1 MAIRNIFYKDNEFDI
16 SYVFQNNHSQKNI
29 VFLHGWGSNKELMQL
44 AFKDTFKDYN
54 HFYIDLPGFG
64 NSPNDIIISTFD
76 YSKIIDLFFESLDVS
91 VDIIVGHSFGGK
103 IALLCKC
110 DEIILLGSAGI
121 PTPKPLKIKIK
132 ILLAKILKNLKIKSR
147 VLASAD
153 ANNLNDAMY
162 EVFKQV
168 VNEDFSD
175 IYARYDKKATIF
187 WGADDKATPL
197 SSGYKIS
204 TLLKN
209 SRFFIFEG
217 DHYFFLKQGRVIDKK
232 YHYEGKSLN
241 IKTIKIII
249 KGVVQGVGY
258 RKFCK
263 AIADELGIKGNVKN
277 LSDGSV
283 EAYAQGDESVLND
296 FIKSLK
302 MGPNRAQIQSV
313 EFEDIVDMFFNDFE
327 VL

>member
-1 MAIRNIFYKDNEFDI
+1 M
-16 SYVFQNNHSQKNI
+16 
-29 VFLHGWGSNKELMQL
+29 
-44 AFKDTFKDYN
+44 
-54 HFYIDLPGFG
+54 
-64 NSPNDIIISTFD
+64 
-76 YSKIIDLFFESLDVS
+76 
-91 VDIIVGHSFGGK
+91 
-103 IALLCKC
+103 
-110 DEIILLGSAGI
+110 
-121 PTPKPLKIKIK
+121 
-132 ILLAKILKNLKIKSR
+132 
-147 VLASAD
+147 
-153 ANNLNDAMY
+153 
-162 EVFKQV
+162 
-168 VNEDFSD
+168 
-175 IYARYDKKATIF
+175 
-187 WGADDKATPL
+187 
-197 SSGYKIS
+197 
-204 TLLKN
+204 
-209 SRFFIFEG
+209 
-217 DHYFFLKQGRVIDKK
+217 
-232 YHYEGKSLN
+232 N